1 MTPSGPSRRR
11 ASAVVT
17 TLAGAIVAALVTALV
32 TVLAGPAPLAHAAP
46 AGFVTRSGA
55 GFVVDG
61 VPLRY
66 GGTNNYY
73 LNFHT
78 PAAVDD
84 VLDDATAMGLSV
96 VRAWGHI
103 DRGSLDGSVPN
114 VDGSGEKAGVWT
126 QHWDPATGR
135 PAYNDGPDGLGR
147 LDRLLAEARERDLR
161 VVLTLTNNWKDFG
174 GMDQYVTWF
183 GGRYHDEFY
192 TDARIRQAYKDWATH
207 LVNRVNP
214 LTGLA
219 YKDDPTIFSWQLANE
234 PRCVNGN
241 LPASGTC
248 TAATV
253 TAWADEMSRHVK
265 SLDPNHLVSVGDEG
279 FLARGD
285 AADWPY
291 DAADGV
297 DHEAL
302 LRLPA
307 VDYGTYHLYP
317 DHWGRTAAW
326 GTQWI
331 RDHLTAAAAIGKPTV
346 LEEFGL
352 RDKATRDAVYQEWTE
367 TVRTGGGAGWNF
379 WILSGSLDD
388 GSPYPDYDGFTV
400 YHPGPTASLLAAEAA
415 RIGGDAPEPEPA
427 TTLRGAAAEKSLV
440 VGTAVANG
448 PLANEPVYAATL
460 AREFN
465 GVTPENEMKW
475 DATEPTRGTFQFAAA
490 DRIVAAARENDQQVR
505 GHALVWHS
513 QLPAWVEPLD
523 ATALRSA
530 MNAHIAGVAGH
541 FAGDVVAWDVVN
553 EPFDEDGTRRPSV
566 FQQKLGDG
574 YIAEALRAARAADPA
589 AKLYVNDYNVEG
601 VNAKSTALY
610 ELVRQLKADGVP
622 IDGVGLQAHLVVGQ
636 VPATLRQNLQR
647 FADLGVDVAITE
659 LDVRMPLPATDAS
672 LERQAADYRAV
683 AAACVAVARCV
694 NLTTWGFT
702 DAHSWVPDVFPG
714 QGAALP
720 FDAGYGPKPAYGALL
735 AAIVETPRG
744 TGGPGPS
751 PGGCSAAYRVD
762 NSWATGFTATVTVTN
777 PGTAALGGWRVRWTY
792 GGDQRVTNA
801 WNATVTQEAAGVT
814 AVNAAWNGGVA
825 PGAST
830 SFGFQGTYSGTNA
843 VPALTCTAS

>member
-1 MTPSGPSRRR
+1 MTASGSR
-11 ASAVVT
+11 AP
-17 TLAGAIVAALVTALV
+17 AAV
-32 TVLAGPAPLAHAAP
+32 TVLVATLVATLLTTLTVVARSGQAAHAAP

-55 GFVVDG
+55 GFVLDG
-61 VPLRY
+61 EPFRY

-78 PAAVDD
+78 AAAVDD
-84 VLDDATAMGLSV
+84 VLDDAVAMGLSV

-103 DRGSLDGSVPN
+103 DRGSLDGVVPN

-126 QHWDPATGR
+126 QHWDRAAGR
-135 PAYNDGPDGLGR
+135 PAYNDGPDGLER
-147 LDRLLAEARERDLR
+147 LDRLLAGARERGLR
-161 VVLTLTNNWKDFG
+161 VVLTLTNNWRDFG
-174 GMDQYVTWF
+174 GMDQYVTWY

-192 TDARIRQAYKDWATH
+192 TDARIRQAYRDWATH
-207 LVNRVNP
+207 LVGRVNTV
-214 LTGLA
+214 TGVA
-219 YKDDPTIFSWQLANE
+219 YRDDPAIFSWQLANE

-248 TAATV
+248 TAATL

-279 FLARGD
+279 FLARGQ

-317 DHWGRTAAW
+317 DHWSRTAAW

-331 RDHLTAAAAIGKPTV
+331 RDHLAAAAAIGKPTV

-352 RDKATRDAVYQEWTE
+352 RDRATRDAVYAEWTSA
-367 TVRTGGGAGWNF
+367 VRTGGGAGWNF

-388 GSPYPDYDGFTV
+388 GSLYPDYDGFTV
-400 YHPGPTASLLAAEAA
+400 YHPSTTATLLAQEAA
-415 RIGGDAPEPEPA
+415 RMRGDDGPGPQPGPA
-427 TTLRGAAAEKSLV
+427 LRAAAAAKSLV
-440 VGTAVANG
+440 VGTAVAAG
-448 PLANEPVYAATL
+448 PLAAEPEYAATL
-460 AREFN
+460 AREFS

-475 DATEPTRGTFQFAAA
+475 DATEPARGTFSFAAA
-490 DRIVAAARENDQQVR
+490 DRIVAFAREHDQQVR

-513 QLPAWVEPLD
+513 QLPAWVSALD
-523 ATALRSA
+523 ATGLRAA
-530 MNAHIAGVAGH
+530 MTDHIAAVAGH
-541 FAGDVVAWDVVN
+541 FAGDVTAWDVVN
-553 EPFDEDGTRRPSV
+553 EPFEENGTRRQTV
-566 FQQKLGDG
+566 FQTRLGDG
-574 YIAEALRAARAADPA
+574 YVAEALRAARAADPA

-610 ELVRQLKADGVP
+610 ELVRQLRADGVP
-622 IDGVGLQAHLVVGQ
+622 IDGVGIQAHLIAGQ
-636 VPATLRQNLQR
+636 VPSTLRQNLQR

-659 LDVRMPLPATDAS
+659 LDVRVPVPATAAS
-672 LERQAADYRAV
+672 LAQQAADYRAV

-720 FDAGYGPKPAYGALL
+720 FDEEYAPKPAYDALL
-735 AAIVETPRG
+735 DAIVTTPRG
-744 TGGPGPS
+744 TTQPEPE
-751 PGGCSAAYRVD
+751 PTGGCTATYRVD
-762 NSWATGFTATVTVTN
+762 NAWATGFVATVGVTN
-777 PGTAALGGWRVRWTY
+777 TGSAPSRGWRVTWTY

-801 WNATVTQEAAGVT
+801 WNAAVTQQGAAVT
-814 AVNAAWNGGVA
+814 AGNASYNGA
-825 PGAST
+825 LPPGAGT
-830 SFGFQGTYSGTNA
+830 TFGLQATYSGTNA
-843 VPALTCTAS
+843 VPTLACATT